1 MATVLTLENRKPK
14 KNAKGKKIKKTKYPG
29 IYKVTSL
36 IIAKVSYMAFAS
48 NNGKQLQKIQDK
60 LNEAI
65 ADR

>member
-1 MATVLTLENRKPK
+1 MPK
-14 KNAKGKKIKKTKYPG
+14 ERRSRRLNIQVST
-29 IYKVTSL
+29 KVTSL

-48 NNGKQLQKIQDK
+48 NNGKQLLKIQNK